1 MIFVLLA
8 WVGQLGFVL
17 KHFIG
22 TINCFWFWSCD
33 HYAELLYSI
42 QSLKCSHTAV
52 LSSDDPND
60 DNTTERSGRSR
71 IQLTMEVTNNLWA
84 AQIWITSFLW
94 IGQLLASELMI
105 EMRNWETDHTYRQWP
120 DSQTIKTEFWSTAS
134 GAISL
139 AGQLTVSA
147 ATAPNGQVLVNNRLI
162 P

>member
-22 TINCFWFWSCD
+22 TINCFCFWSCD

-60 DNTTERSGRSR
+60 DKTTERSGRSR
-71 IQLTMEVTNNLWA
+71 VQLTMEVTNNL
-84 AQIWITSFLW
+84 
-94 IGQLLASELMI
+94 
-105 EMRNWETDHTYRQWP
+105 
-120 DSQTIKTEFWSTAS
+120 
-134 GAISL
+134 
-139 AGQLTVSA
+139 
-147 ATAPNGQVLVNNRLI
+147 
-162 P
+162 